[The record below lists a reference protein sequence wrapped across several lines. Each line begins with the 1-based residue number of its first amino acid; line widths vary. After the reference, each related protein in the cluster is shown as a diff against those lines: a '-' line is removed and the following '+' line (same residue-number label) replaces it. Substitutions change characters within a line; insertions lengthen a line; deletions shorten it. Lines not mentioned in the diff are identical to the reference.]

1 MKHCVISFGL
11 LTLGGGLA
19 WAAASQWEVSR
30 SNGVAAR
37 EQGRYTEARGWFASA
52 LDQAA
57 FDDADLRRADL
68 DDELAAV
75 CQVMGDNQA
84 ADVLYIDALKILE
97 KHPNDGADVR
107 SVVLGGLGLFR
118 ARQGRLGE
126 ASDALE
132 KSLASA
138 RTAFGARDPRL
149 ASVESS
155 LAQID
160 LISGKLADA
169 ESLLQSAIKI
179 QKAVPNLIPSERIVS
194 EATLGTL
201 YMTEGKY
208 SEDESLLS
216 RANDEAS
223 MLGKSYPAW
232 AGTLAALADLYRLEG
247 RSSRGEPLLKKAQAI
262 YEAAFGPDSARV
274 AEILL
279 DRSIDNIA
287 AKKLSVAENEIN
299 QALDILRKTGG
310 PEHPTTALAE
320 FRLAQVYTV
329 EEKFSEA
336 ESLLQHAL
344 SVRQKTYPEGHFLIA
359 ECLLQLAEVERL
371 ELRHPDAEQHYREA
385 IALYEKTGNTG
396 APGLAAALR
405 QYAKLLRTN
414 RAEEAK
420 ALEKRAE
427 KVSRGVEA
435 FK

>member
-1 MKHCVISFGL
+1 
-11 LTLGGGLA
+11 
-19 WAAASQWEVSR
+19 
-30 SNGVAAR
+30 
-37 EQGRYTEARGWFASA
+37 
-52 LDQAA
+52 
-57 FDDADLRRADL
+57 
-68 DDELAAV
+68 
-75 CQVMGDNQA
+75 
-84 ADVLYIDALKILE
+84 
-97 KHPNDGADVR
+97 
-107 SVVLGGLGLFR
+107 
-118 ARQGRLGE
+118 
-126 ASDALE
+126 
-132 KSLASA
+132 
-138 RTAFGARDPRL
+138 
-149 ASVESS
+149 
-155 LAQID
+155 
-160 LISGKLADA
+160 
-169 ESLLQSAIKI
+169 
-179 QKAVPNLIPSERIVS
+179 
-194 EATLGTL
+194 
-201 YMTEGKY
+201 
-208 SEDESLLS
+208 
-216 RANDEAS
+216 

-287 AKKLSVAENEIN
+287 AKKLSVAESEIN

-344 SVRQKTYPEGHFLIA
+344 SVRQKIYPEGHFLIA